1 MQVLNMRQRTKH
13 LCAPL
18 FLAAVCLATGCGKRP
33 EKITLPSFS
42 AGAAAAA
49 ALKAYDKNAN
59 NSVEGSELADCP
71 ALQMAIQRIDK
82 DGNGKLTDTEISER
96 IASYNALGANSLMAR
111 SFIVTLDGQPLANA
125 NVRFEPE
132 EFMLGSIKP
141 AVGVTDATGRVSPR
155 KEGSEYPLMQI
166 GMYKI
171 KISRREGETETIPAQ
186 FNTETKQG
194 IEIAPDVPDQ
204 ERGVTL
210 DLRTR

>member
-1 MQVLNMRQRTKH
+1 VQVLTMRQRTNY
-13 LCAPL
+13 LRAPLLLAAL
-18 FLAAVCLATGCGKRP
+18 FLAIGCGKRP
-33 EKITLPSFS
+33 EKIVVPSFS
-42 AGAAAAA
+42 PGAAAAA

-59 NSVEGSELADCP
+59 NSIESGELAECP

-96 IASYNALGANSLMAR
+96 IATYNALGANSMMAR
-111 SFIVTLDGQPLANA
+111 SFVVTLDGMPVANA

-141 AVGVTDATGRVSPR
+141 AVGVTDNAGRVSPR
-155 KEGSEYPLMQI
+155 KEGSEYPSMQV
-166 GMYKI
+166 GMYRI

-186 FNTETKQG
+186 FNSESKQG
-194 IEIAPDVPDQ
+194 IEIAPDVPGQ
-204 ERGVTL
+204 ERGMTL